1 MDLLARRLPTK
12 ARFTHKT
19 LQLRRT
25 PPYYRTLTNATKP
38 DFIPS
43 LLSVPRVPA
52 KPGNWHP
59 TLVHSSGEAK
69 FTVIRLARNGGEV
82 PKHFH
87 NAGWDYFM
95 PLQGQA
101 VIEVKTKEGVESD
114 YEMKAGSFLSVGPGD
129 VHRVRNCDG
138 AMEAVGSGIASQ
150 LPKNIAAVF
159 PRLHHPLIEEREK
172 V

>member
-1 MDLLARRLPTK
+1 MDFLARRLVTK
-12 ARFTHKT
+12 ARITPSHIT
-19 LQLRRT
+19 LRLRHHPLHHRN
-25 PPYYRTLTNATKP
+25 LTNATKP

-69 FTVIRLARNGGEV
+69 FTVIRLAPNGGEV

-95 PLQGQA
+95 PLQGEA
-101 VIEVKTKEGVESD
+101 VIEVKTKEGLEND
-114 YEMKAGSFLSVGPGD
+114 YEMKAGTFLSVGPGD
-129 VHRVRNCDG
+129 VHRVRNVSETEEFVFFLAQAPRGKYDFV
-138 AMEAVGSGIASQ
+138 AV
-150 LPKNIAAVF
+150 P
-159 PRLHHPLIEEREK
+159 
-172 V
+172 